1 MKSIALILVQLIL
14 ITSCASMFSGT
25 KEKIKLRSDV
35 PGTKFFLDDE
45 ELGTDSATVK
55 ISKKNLSDTRFIAK
69 KDGCKPVHVDVETKF
84 DATSLWGILLDFGI
98 ISILVVDW
106 GITGAVREAER
117 TNYVLNP
124 KC

>member
-69 KDGCKPVHVDVETKF
+69 KDGCKPAQVDVETKF
-84 DATSLWGILLDFGI
+84 DATSLWGILLDFGL
-98 ISILVVDW
+98 ISILVIDW

>member
-1 MKSIALILVQLIL
+1 MKKLSLILAQLIL
-14 ITSCASMFSGT
+14 FSSCASMFSGT
-25 KEKIKLRSDV
+25 SEKIKLSSDV
-35 PGTKFFLDDE
+35 PGTKFYLEDE

-55 ISKKNLSDTRFIAK
+55 IAKKKLSETRFTAK
-69 KDGCKPVHVDVETKF
+69 KDGCKASHVDVQTKF
-84 DATSLWGILLDFGI
+84 DSTSLWGILLDFGI